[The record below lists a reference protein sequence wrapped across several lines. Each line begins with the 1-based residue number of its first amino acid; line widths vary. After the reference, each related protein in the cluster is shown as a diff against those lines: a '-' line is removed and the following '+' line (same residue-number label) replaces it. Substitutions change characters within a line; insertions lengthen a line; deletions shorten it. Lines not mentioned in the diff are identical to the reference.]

1 MVRPWP
7 RPLATKS
14 LPLAAPVTPGRH
26 TIWQR
31 GGGGGWGRVAT
42 RRGARRHTDLP
53 HHPELPKFSLRTAT
67 TLDHQSTRNLRQSR
81 RDDVHVYACVCVL
94 YCDSVKGR
102 KGQRAV
108 RNL

>member
-14 LPLAAPVTPGRH
+14 LPLAAPITPSRH

-31 GGGGGWGRVAT
+31 GGGGGAGGALQPEEGRVDIQTSPTTPSYLSFLCA
-42 RRGARRHTDLP
+42 LP
-53 HHPELPKFSLRTAT
+53 QRST
-67 TLDHQSTRNLRQSR
+67 TSR
-81 RDDVHVYACVCVL
+81 RETCVNRAGMMHTCTHVCVL